1 MQKFNLKVSKKNG
14 DEITVAVYLDE
25 ITAKLLQ
32 QSGDQKIIDAYLYE
46 EYKASRKVRREVY
59 WNRSLDEDL
68 ENGIDYEDRRFY
80 GDYSFD
86 DFEDEKLQ
94 AAIKQLT
101 PRQREIL
108 RLVYIKG
115 RTQKEVAKI
124 LHRAESSISDNL
136 QTIYK
141 RINQP
146 CRAM

>member
-1 MQKFNLKVSKKNG
+1 MQKFNLKVSRKNG

-32 QSGDQKIIDAYLYE
+32 QTGDQKIIDTYLYE
-46 EYKASRKVRREVY
+46 EYKTSRKARREVY

-94 AAIKQLT
+94 AAIEQLT
-101 PRQREIL
+101 PRQQEIL
-108 RLVYIKG
+108 RLMYIEGKN
-115 RTQKEVAKI
+115 QKDI
-124 LHRAESSISDNL
+124 AEIFGIDKRSISDA
-136 QTIYK
+136 IK
-141 RINQP
+141 RIYASIRRNY
-146 CRAM
+146 